1 MPKAVVGGVGIYGPE
16 VIYGPG
22 VSPLW
27 TYFKSAPA
35 QNSLLIKT
43 DGTVTEQ
50 AFFANE
56 DVLSDTTHTFILGG
70 TRFTCEVGSFE
81 YNALQAAGY
90 TLTTI
95 PDADT
100 YSDDYQDVY

>member
-81 YNALQAAGY
+81 YNALSL
-90 TLTTI
+90 TLTRIATTTRMCT
-95 PDADT
+95 DAH
-100 YSDDYQDVY
+100 S